1 MEQSTSEELY
11 NAYIRLVEL
20 SQGGNVELWNRR
32 EIPAKRMQDAGWTD
46 VPDGSYATVY
56 SSTFSND
63 NETQFMNFTPI
74 MNNGEVLT
82 PNEFFNYCFGVVNN
96 EIQDSLKLKI
106 GATYSSLQDATD
118 AAIESHEVSEVFY
131 ELRDSPKEEI
141 SALDFVLLKERVK
154 GECSRRKYNGSVA
167 SYASSSYDYTVTPT
181 TGKVP
186 LPEHFNKIIVPM
198 NAIINTGRTQT
209 KSGFLVRQIYEL
221 GEAMT
226 TLESIEFTAASSGCK
241 ASCTGLCQGTCTT
254 GCTGCSSTCSGS
266 CSTGCGQGCGGNC
279 SGSCYQ
285 VCFTNCDTYCT
296 DACTVVCQFSCEA
309 DCEGSCKGG
318 CKTLCKGTC
327 VGGNNINPMP

>member
-254 GCTGCSSTCSGS
+254 GCTGCTGSCSGS
-266 CSTGCGQGCGGNC
+266 CGSGCSTGCWNICYADCATGCYSSCDRTCAPTCSQNCYNTC
-279 SGSCYQ
+279 SGTCS
-285 VCFTNCDTYCT
+285 
-296 DACTVVCQFSCEA
+296 
-309 DCEGSCKGG
+309 GG
-318 CKTLCKGTC
+318 CSSLCKGTC
-327 VGGNNINPMP
+327 VGGNNVSPN

>member
-1 MEQSTSEELY
+1 MEQSTSEQLY

-56 SSTFSND
+56 SSTFSNE
-63 NETQFMNFTPI
+63 NETIVMNFTPI
-74 MNNGEVLT
+74 LQNGDILT
-82 PNEFFNYCFGVVNN
+82 PDEFFNYCYDVIDGA
-96 EIQDSLKLKI
+96 EDTLGLKV
-106 GATYSSLQDATD
+106 GRTYSSVDDAVD

-131 ELRDSPKEEI
+131 DLRDAPKEEI

-181 TGKVP
+181 TGQVP

-241 ASCTGLCQGTCTT
+241 ASCTGLCQGTCTGSCKSGCT
-254 GCTGCSSTCSGS
+254 GTCSNGCTGCGGE
-266 CSTGCGQGCGGNC
+266 CSTSCLNTCDGYCTDTCYGTCISSC
-279 SGSCYQ
+279 TGSCYEG
-285 VCFTNCDTYCT
+285 CSSGCKSGCK
-296 DACTVVCQFSCEA
+296 
-309 DCEGSCKGG
+309 GSCKGSVSSSP
-318 CKTLCKGTC
+318 T
-327 VGGNNINPMP
+327 

>member
-56 SSTFSND
+56 SSTFSNE
-63 NETQFMNFTPI
+63 NETIVMNFTPI
-74 MNNGEVLT
+74 LQNGDILT
-82 PNEFFNYCFGVVNN
+82 PDEFFNYCYDVIDGA
-96 EIQDSLKLKI
+96 EDTLGLKV
-106 GATYSSLQDATD
+106 GRTYSSVDDAVD

-131 ELRDSPKEEI
+131 DLRDAPKEEI

-181 TGKVP
+181 TDQVP

-209 KSGFLVRQIYEL
+209 ESGFLVRQIYEL

-241 ASCTGLCQGTCTT
+241 ASCTGLCQGTCTET
-254 GCTGCSSTCSGS
+254 CTSGCTGGCKSG
-266 CSTGCGQGCGGNC
+266 
-279 SGSCYQ
+279 
-285 VCFTNCDTYCT
+285 
-296 DACTVVCQFSCEA
+296 
-309 DCEGSCKGG
+309 CKGG
-318 CKTLCKGTC
+318 CKNGCKGGCTGDC
-327 VGGNNINPMP
+327 GGNCGADCGVSCQGLCIQECANNCTGGCMNKCQGSCTGGAKSITPD